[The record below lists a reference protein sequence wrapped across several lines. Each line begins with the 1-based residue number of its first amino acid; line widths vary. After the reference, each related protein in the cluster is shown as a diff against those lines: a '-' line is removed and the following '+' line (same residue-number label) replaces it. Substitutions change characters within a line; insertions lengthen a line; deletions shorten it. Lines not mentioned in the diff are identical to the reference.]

1 MPLDQ
6 PMKQW
11 RELKSLSLS
20 LPLFPSLH
28 LSLSPPP
35 SLSLSLSPPLPLSLE
50 LGEDSVGRRGS
61 DADQPDKAAIQPL
74 TLPCVCVCVFKYV
87 EVCVVKANLCC

>member
-1 MPLDQ
+1 MERT
-6 PMKQW
+6 KV
-11 RELKSLSLS
+11 S
-20 LPLFPSLH
+20 
-28 LSLSPPP
+28 LSLSPPLSVP
-35 SLSLSLSPPLPLSLE
+35 PSLPLSPTLSLSLSLSPPLPLSLE